1 MASLTGRRSRRLIAI
16 SLAGV
21 AAATSLGATS
31 ARAQAAAPAEPA
43 AIPKLFASE
52 APLALTLTSNVR
64 ALRGDKSETAP
75 YRAATIT
82 YAGSD
87 GKRVTVPVRVKTHG
101 IWRLKHC
108 EFPPLRLNFSNKETK
123 HTLLHDLEKPKLV
136 STCYDKSDYEQLVLK
151 EFQLYRIYQ
160 LLTPASHRARLLRIT
175 YADSASGKDLATR
188 YAFLFED
195 PDQLAERLGGHMVKV
210 KGATAEDLDARQ
222 AAIAYLF
229 EYFIGN
235 TDFSFNG
242 LHNGEV
248 VGKSDGSNLI
258 PVAYDF
264 DFSGAVNAPY
274 ATVDPALSVKRVRD
288 RLFRG
293 YCALG
298 AEYPAALALLVAK
311 KDAIYALYHDDVGR
325 LMDPNIVKESLEY
338 FDDFYDGVRNTRDA
352 ARILDSCVGR
362 R

>member
-1 MASLTGRRSRRLIAI
+1 
-16 SLAGV
+16 
-21 AAATSLGATS
+21 
-31 ARAQAAAPAEPA
+31 
-43 AIPKLFASE
+43 
-52 APLALTLTSNVR
+52 
-64 ALRGDKSETAP
+64 
-75 YRAATIT
+75 
-82 YAGSD
+82 
-87 GKRVTVPVRVKTHG
+87 
-101 IWRLKHC
+101 
-108 EFPPLRLNFSNKETK
+108 
-123 HTLLHDLEKPKLV
+123 
-136 STCYDKSDYEQLVLK
+136 
-151 EFQLYRIYQ
+151 
-160 LLTPASHRARLLRIT
+160 
-175 YADSASGKDLATR
+175 
-188 YAFLFED
+188 
-195 PDQLAERLGGHMVKV
+195 MVKV